1 MLKYKHIHFTE
12 VFKDIKEDFL
22 SLFPDSLEGYLNSR
36 EDVLENMDIFS
47 ENCRS
52 ISLEKK
58 DKSFNLFKKVKKVSS
73 GTVVV
78 IGFYLELFMYKG
90 RPDLIIKTLG
100 HYSNLYKDNIVIAYY
115 NHDVDFASLNH
126 LVEDFS
132 NLKIL
137 NFNTSKKSHQDIL
150 LHPFSINQNYIKK
163 EKKYRYGFIGNI
175 THPLRNYLVNSFHGC
190 GDFFHISGLN
200 YTHYLETLSEI
211 SYNFCPRGAGLSSYR
226 FYECFHLNTIPVL
239 FSDKI
244 PLPYADLVDYDKI
257 SIRLSME
264 DALSQR
270 RVKSSCSLLDEEK
283 TQEHIRSVSHFFTFK
298 GVQTYLYN
306 EFKNIT

>member
-1 MLKYKHIHFTE
+1 M
-12 VFKDIKEDFL
+12 
-22 SLFPDSLEGYLNSR
+22 
-36 EDVLENMDIFS
+36 
-47 ENCRS
+47 
-52 ISLEKK
+52 
-58 DKSFNLFKKVKKVSS
+58 KKVSS

-150 LHPFSINQNYIKK
+150 LHPFSINQKYIKK

-175 THPLRNYLVNSFHGC
+175 THPFAKLFSQLFSRVRRLFSHQRFKLYSLLRNL
-190 GDFFHISGLN
+190 
-200 YTHYLETLSEI
+200 
-211 SYNFCPRGAGLSSYR
+211 
-226 FYECFHLNTIPVL
+226 
-239 FSDKI
+239 K
-244 PLPYADLVDYDKI
+244 
-257 SIRLSME
+257 
-264 DALSQR
+264 
-270 RVKSSCSLLDEEK
+270 
-283 TQEHIRSVSHFFTFK
+283 
-298 GVQTYLYN
+298 
-306 EFKNIT
+306 